1 MHLVEIAKPYYAPA
15 EIASLMQ
22 DSGYRADMTKLDNG
36 CTAILSSAAGF
47 NFSIYLY
54 GDCERERVTTL
65 QFSSAFG
72 DKVSVEQVNKWNREK
87 RFLKAYMDAEGE
99 LCVEW
104 DVVVSFVSPA
114 AIRECLGWW
123 EAVLGEVNEL

>member
-1 MHLVEIAKPYYAPA
+1 MHAIEIAKPYYAPSD
-15 EIASLMQ
+15 IVSLMQ
-22 DSGYRADMTKLDNG
+22 DSGYCADMTRLDNG

-54 GDCERERVTTL
+54 GGGDRDRITNL

-72 DKVSVEQVNKWNREK
+72 DKVSLEQVNKWNREK
-87 RFLKAYMDAEGE
+87 RFLKAYADAEGE

-104 DVVVSFVSPA
+104 DVVVSFVTPA
-114 AIRECLGWW
+114 AIKECLGWW
-123 EAVLGEVNEL
+123 EMLLGQVDQL